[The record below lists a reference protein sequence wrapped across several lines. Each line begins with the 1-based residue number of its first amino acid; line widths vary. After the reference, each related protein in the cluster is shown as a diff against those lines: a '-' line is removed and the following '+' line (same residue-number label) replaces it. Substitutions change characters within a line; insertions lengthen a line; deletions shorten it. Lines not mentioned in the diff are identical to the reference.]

1 MNFIDS
7 SVIIAAAVIG
17 DANHKRAAEL
27 LSEASKER
35 CVITDHI
42 LGEVATFLRKKL
54 GSEQAYG
61 LSLRLVN
68 NLEVVF
74 FTHKGVLMALEI
86 MKKYRILSLCDAL
99 TVVAMRSLNAKR
111 LYSFDS
117 DFDIIEGVERI
128 S

>member
-1 MNFIDS
+1 MNFLDS
-7 SVIIAAAVIG
+7 SVIIAAAVVS
-17 DANHKRAAEL
+17 DANHKRAVEL

-54 GSEQAYG
+54 GSEEACG
-61 LSLRLVN
+61 LSLRLVS

-74 FTHKGVLMALEI
+74 FTRKGVLSALEI

-99 TVVAMRSLNAKR
+99 TIVAMRSLNVKR

-117 DFDIIEGVERI
+117 DFDIIEGIERI